1 MSIRIL
7 KSFSKDSEQG
17 TRAGTRGSLS
27 NASDINKINDNE
39 IVTNQEIKNQYES
52 KTLFEL
58 LNDEFQSETI
68 YSTGIDFID
77 DTLEGGFAM
86 GQLVTITGEQE
97 AGKTQLLNQIL
108 SNVANGFKCLYFSL
122 EFNKRQI
129 VKYFKNK
136 LQNKT
141 VSEKALKNIYIITN
155 DMIDSEITKIIETI
169 EYFIK
174 ELGVKFI
181 AIDSTLAIYNKDY
194 TGEQEVTEIFRQLQK
209 VTLENDVLLL
219 VISQSSKQ
227 DNKENRISIF
237 GSQKANHYTNIMIH
251 IKYNKDETRELIF
264 AKNKQTGI
272 HSKIKLE
279 FDRENLLF
287 IPVKEEKTSSP
298 KSNSK
303 NDDDNKKKTITELL
317 F

>member
-1 MSIRIL
+1 M
-7 KSFSKDSEQG
+7 G
-17 TRAGTRGSLS
+17 
-27 NASDINKINDNE
+27 
-39 IVTNQEIKNQYES
+39 
-52 KTLFEL
+52 FE
-58 LNDEFQSETI
+58 T
-68 YSTGIDFID
+68 
-77 DTLEGGFAM
+77 
-86 GQLVTITGEQE
+86 
-97 AGKTQLLNQIL
+97 
-108 SNVANGFKCLYFSL
+108 
-122 EFNKRQI
+122 
-129 VKYFKNK
+129 
-136 LQNKT
+136 
-141 VSEKALKNIYIITN
+141 
-155 DMIDSEITKIIETI
+155 
-169 EYFIK
+169 
-174 ELGVKFI
+174 
-181 AIDSTLAIYNKDY
+181 NKDY

>member
-1 MSIRIL
+1 M
-7 KSFSKDSEQG
+7 
-17 TRAGTRGSLS
+17 
-27 NASDINKINDNE
+27 
-39 IVTNQEIKNQYES
+39 KNQKN
-52 KTLFEL
+52 KTIFDL
-58 LNDEFQSETI
+58 LNEKYQSETI
-68 YSTGIDFID
+68 YQTEIDFID
-77 DTLEGGFAM
+77 KPLKGGFAM
-86 GQLVTITGEQE
+86 GQLVTITGKQE

-108 SNVANGFKCLYFSL
+108 CNVANGFKSLYFSL
-122 EFNKRQI
+122 EFNKRQ
-129 VKYFKNK
+129 VAKYFQNK
-136 LQNKT
+136 LNSKT
-141 VSEKALKNIYIITN
+141 TTKKALNNIYIITN
-155 DMIDSEITKIIETI
+155 DMIDTEISNIIETI